1 VGRVAADADADGGNR
16 MTTRWGVIATGRI
29 AATVVEDMKL
39 VDGAVL
45 AAVASRDLGR
55 ARAFADEHGFERAY
69 GSYEELIADPD
80 LDAVYVATPHAQH
93 HSVVRPLLEAGKSV
107 LCEKS
112 MTCTPEAAQDLV
124 DLARERGLFLMEAM
138 WTRFNPAVVAL
149 RELVESGG
157 IGELRTVEAELGFPV
172 DPSDTGGRLL
182 DPAQGGGALLDVGVY
197 PVAFAQML
205 LGTPETIAT
214 TGVLASTGVDA
225 DVALLLGWADGR
237 KATLVA
243 TLATPTSERARLLG
257 TTGWIEVEGSFI
269 HPQRFEVHR
278 HGVEEPEVVERPFEG
293 RGYQFQVIE
302 VQRCLAEGLTE
313 SPSMPLDDTLAIS
326 RTIDTA
332 LTALGAT
339 RADQGFS
346 PA

>member
-1 VGRVAADADADGGNR
+1 
-16 MTTRWGVIATGRI
+16 MSTRWGVIATGRI

-55 ARAFADEHGFERAY
+55 AQAFADAHGFDRAY
-69 GSYEELIADPD
+69 GSYEELIADPEV
-80 LDAVYVATPHAQH
+80 DAVYVATPHAQH
-93 HSVVRPLLEAGKSV
+93 HSVVRPLLEAGKAV

-124 DLARERGLFLMEAM
+124 DLARERGVFLMEAM

-149 RELVESGG
+149 RELVASGA
-157 IGELRTVEAELGFPV
+157 IGELRTVQAELGFVV

-197 PVAFAQML
+197 PVAWAQML
-205 LGTPETIAT
+205 FGAPETIAT
-214 TGVLASTGVDA
+214 TGVLGSTGVDV

-237 KATLVA
+237 KAQLVA
-243 TLATPTSERARLLG
+243 SLATPTSEHARLLG
-257 TTGWIEVEGSFI
+257 TAGRIEITESFF

-278 HGVEEPEVVERPFEG
+278 EGVDEPEVVERPYEG
-293 RGYQFQVIE
+293 GGYQFQVVE

-326 RTIDTA
+326 RTIDAA

-339 RADQGFS
+339 RADEGFT